1 MNLPCSLLWDYGKS
15 AGDTM
20 IATHEHRPQYFWIAG
35 YCWTKTCSRT
45 SEEKSQWMEYSSAPN
60 TCGKRDGNWWKKH
73 TVNKLIKKETQ
84 LWKTIPNPCKQYVY
98 IYYIYIKHIIY
109 LPQRNIPSHQT
120 QILPQLLEPWLG
132 QLPQSWQECGL
143 KMIYL
148 FFRSSFDA
156 ITYD

>member
-1 MNLPCSLLWDYGKS
+1 MGLRQKCWGYHDCNPWTQTTVFLNSRILLDKNLLADIGGKVPVN
-15 AGDTM
+15 GVQFCPKYLREKRRKLVEKN
-20 IATHEHRPQYFWIAG
+20 IQWIN
-35 YCWTKTCSRT
+35 WLKKKR
-45 SEEKSQWMEYSSAPN
+45 N
-60 TCGKRDGNWWKKH
+60 CGKPFPIHAN
-73 TVNKLIKKETQ
+73 NM
-84 LWKTIPNPCKQYVY
+84 Y
-98 IYYIYIKHIIY
+98 IYIIYISIKHIIY

>member
-1 MNLPCSLLWDYGKS
+1 MGLRQKCWGYHDCNPWAKTTVFLNSRILLDKNLLADIGGKVPVN
-15 AGDTM
+15 GVQFCPKYLREKRRKLVE
-20 IATHEHRPQYFWIAG
+20 INIQWIIN
-35 YCWTKTCSRT
+35 WLKKKRI
-45 SEEKSQWMEYSSAPN
+45 
-60 TCGKRDGNWWKKH
+60 CGKPFPIHAN
-73 TVNKLIKKETQ
+73 N
-84 LWKTIPNPCKQYVY
+84 
-98 IYYIYIKHIIY
+98 IYCIYIYIIHIIY

-148 FFRSSFDA
+148 FFRLSFDA